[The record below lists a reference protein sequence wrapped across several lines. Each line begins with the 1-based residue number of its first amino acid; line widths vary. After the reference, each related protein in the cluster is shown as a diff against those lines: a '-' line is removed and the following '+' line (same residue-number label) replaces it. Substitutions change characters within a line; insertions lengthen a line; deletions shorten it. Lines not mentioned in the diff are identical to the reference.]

1 MSDLTRRSSSEE
13 LADPSGVSRED
24 ALRRLSDWR
33 DRVHKLYGEI
43 ERELQGTDLRSN
55 REGKQTS
62 SEELPQRVGLTED
75 DQPKIDILRIV
86 RPDGTNAAVLYPRG
100 VWIIGANGRI
110 DLRLMPS
117 IGGSETYMLVDQSE
131 PFTSPAQWI
140 RMPIGSPFDREKFD
154 PRWLLSKL
162 R

>member
-1 MSDLTRRSSSEE
+1 MSVTHRSSSEE
-13 LADPSGVSRED
+13 LANPGGVSRED

-75 DQPKIDILRIV
+75 DQPKVDILRII
-86 RPDGTNAAVLYPRG
+86 RPDGTDAAALYPRG

-117 IGGSETYMLVDQSE
+117 IGGSETYILVDQSK